1 MEVFARPRRRA
12 WRGHLLATILALL
25 TLFWLGPVTGT
36 SAETAR
42 QIAKQVFPSV
52 VLLAF
57 EQADGKTISQGSG
70 FFVRSD
76 VVVTNYHV
84 IADATRGVA
93 KLVGKDATYPIAGVV
108 AASEPLDLALVKV
121 TGANA
126 PALPLG
132 SDAEVAVGD
141 DVYVAGNPRGLEGTF
156 SQGIVSAT
164 RSTKERR
171 LLQITAAISPGSS
184 GGPVLNAK
192 GAVIG
197 VAVASLRDSQNLNFA
212 VAVGE
217 VHRLLTQVGPVQPF
231 PSPQRSPTLAAKPP
245 ESPRLP
251 AAPSIV
257 EPGPRTPIPPDPVFP
272 KAGDSKDMGEM
283 ILVLA
288 GEFWMGLSPAQ
299 VERLGESCQREDQS
313 VPQEN
318 GKWYQ
323 KNRPSEAECRTMLA
337 NDQPGRVV
345 RSNDFLIDKRP
356 VSVAEFKD
364 FIEARA
370 YSRQELWSP
379 AGWKWVSGARDSWAR
394 LAVSSKFIVF
404 QGRVIRNER
413 YEAQMGTDVY
423 RPVPTTWFEAQAY
436 CHWIG
441 KRLVTEMEWEKAA
454 RADGRLFVWGDKL
467 PAALSAGAAYTV
479 GQVRES
485 PSQPYV
491 SPYGLTWPLVYGW
504 SMQEWVE
511 DWWQSEASGHKVQR
525 GVGVDDRMTTF
536 AKRLTRRQHAWPGL
550 DGAGTTFRCA
560 KDATR

>member
-1 MEVFARPRRRA
+1 MAFV
-12 WRGHLLATILALL
+12 LLLC
-25 TLFWLGPVTGT
+25 LGTAPEA
-36 SAETAR
+36 SAQAAR

-52 VLLAF
+52 VLLVL
-57 EQADGKTISQGSG
+57 EQADGKTVSQGSG
-70 FFVRSD
+70 FFVRRD

-84 IADATRGVA
+84 IAEATRGVA
-93 KLVGKDATYPIAGVV
+93 KIVGKDAAYPIAGVV
-108 AASEPLDLALVKV
+108 AASEALDLALVKIS
-121 TGANA
+121 GANA

-132 SDAEVAVGD
+132 SDSEVAVGD
-141 DVYVAGNPRGLEGTF
+141 DVYVAGSPRGLEGTF

-164 RSTKERR
+164 RRTKERR

-184 GGPVLNAK
+184 GGPVLNSK

-217 VHRLLTQVGPVQPF
+217 VHHLLTQVGPVQPF
-231 PSPQRSPTLAAKPP
+231 RSPQRVPALAAKPP

-251 AAPSIV
+251 ASPSIV

-272 KAGDSKDMGEM
+272 KTGEGKDMGEM
-283 ILVLA
+283 ILVLT
-288 GEFWMGLSPAQ
+288 GESWMGLSPAQ
-299 VERLGESCQREDQS
+299 GARLIESCQREDQS
-313 VPQEN
+313 VPREN
-318 GKWYQ
+318 GRWYE
-323 KNRPSEAECRTMLA
+323 KKRPSEAECLGMLSA
-337 NDQPGRVV
+337 DQPGRSV
-345 RSNDFLIDKRP
+345 RLEAFLIDKHPISR
-356 VSVAEFKD
+356 SQFKD
-364 FIEARA
+364 FIDAKA

-379 AGWKWVSGARDSWAR
+379 AGWKWAFGARDSYAQTIVKSSSIPLSDSR
-394 LAVSSKFIVF
+394 VRQNAALYASVRADMEKPIPVS
-404 QGRVIRNER
+404 
-413 YEAQMGTDVY
+413 
-423 RPVPTTWFEAQAY
+423 WFEAQAY

-485 PSQPYV
+485 TSQPYV

-536 AKRLTRRQHAWPGL
+536 AKRLTRRQHAGPGL
-550 DGAGTTFRCA
+550 EGAGTTFRCA
-560 KDATR
+560 KDAAR

>member
-1 MEVFARPRRRA
+1 LVFVCHR
-12 WRGHLLATILALL
+12 LSVSALL
-25 TLFWLGPVTGT
+25 VSSLFWLGGMSEV
-36 SAETAR
+36 SAQTAR
-42 QIAKQVFPSV
+42 TIAKQTFPSV
-52 VLLAF
+52 VLLVL
-57 EQADGKTISQGSG
+57 EQVDGKTISQGSG

-84 IADATRGVA
+84 IAEATRGVA
-93 KLVGKDATYPIAGVV
+93 KIVGKDTAYPLAGVV
-108 AASEPLDLALVKV
+108 AASQALDLALVKV
-121 TGANA
+121 SGASA
-126 PALPLG
+126 PTLPLG
-132 SDAEVAVGD
+132 AEAEVAVGD
-141 DVYVAGNPRGLEGTF
+141 EVYVAGNPRGLEGTF

-164 RSTKERR
+164 RATRERH
-171 LLQITAAISPGSS
+171 LLQITAPISPGSS
-184 GGPVLNAK
+184 GGPVLNSK

-197 VAVASLRDSQNLNFA
+197 VAVSSLRDSQNLNFA

-231 PSPQRSPTLAAKPP
+231 PSQQKPPIFAAKPP
-245 ESPRLP
+245 EAVRPLEPKIMPAMPRP
-251 AAPSIV
+251 PV
-257 EPGPRTPIPPDPVFP
+257 PPDPVFP
-272 KAGDSKDMGEM
+272 KAGEGKDMGEM

-299 VERLGESCQREDQS
+299 AERLVESCQREDQS

-318 GKWYQ
+318 EKWYQ
-323 KNRPSEAECRTMLA
+323 KKRPSEAECRTMLSD
-337 NDQPGRVV
+337 DQPGRVV

-370 YSRQELWSP
+370 YFRQELWSP
-379 AGWKWVSGARDSWAR
+379 AGWKWVSGGRDSSWAR
-394 LAVSSKFIVF
+394 LAVSSKFVVF

-413 YEAQMGTDVY
+413 YEAQMGAHVY
-423 RPVPTTWFEAQAY
+423 QPVPATWFEAQAY

-454 RADGRLFVWGDKL
+454 RADGRLFVWGDKV

-485 PSQPYV
+485 QSQPYV

-504 SMQEWVE
+504 SLQEWVE

-536 AKRLTRRQHAWPGL
+536 TKRLTRRQHGWPGL

-560 KDATR
+560 KDAAR